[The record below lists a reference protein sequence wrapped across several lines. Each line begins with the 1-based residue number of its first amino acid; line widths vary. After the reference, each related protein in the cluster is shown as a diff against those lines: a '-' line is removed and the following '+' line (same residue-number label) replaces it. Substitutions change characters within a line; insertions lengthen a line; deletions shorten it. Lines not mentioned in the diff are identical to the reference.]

1 MQSYIQILIFV
12 IIGIVLLWLGYI
24 LFMGQRAKSRPLLE
38 KVSRRQP
45 VTATAAPGDP
55 QVCPICSSRLN
66 RGDLVKTLAF
76 PSITGGRDRL
86 IHIRG
91 CVYCL
96 EGNMRRS
103 CPVCG
108 SYLRDDEILV
118 GRMFQR
124 SHRRSHVHIL
134 GCSRCKR
141 VGKPNDQ

>member
-12 IIGIVLLWLGYI
+12 VIGVVLLWLGYT
-24 LFMGQRAKSRPLLE
+24 LFMGRRTQKRPRLE
-38 KVSRRQP
+38 KVSRRLP
-45 VTATAAPGDP
+45 AKGTAAPGEP

-66 RGDLVKTLAF
+66 RGEMVKTLAF
-76 PSITGGRDRL
+76 PSITGGQDRL
-86 IHIRG
+86 MHIRG

-118 GRMFQR
+118 ARMFQR
-124 SHRRSHVHIL
+124 SHRRAHIHVL

-141 VGKPNDQ
+141 MGKLNSK